1 MAYSDFPRTQWAVD
15 FDRIFRR
22 HRRSTT
28 INFCLTSVSG
38 FETRSPKFRLVRT
51 VVGYGL
57 RPTDWAASLRESHL
71 ANIGATIK
79 LIVSTK
85 CRYQLLTQNAPS
97 FGYNVHLAAKF
108 LLLHCVIL
116 GVRIHRLCQTLS
128 IRRPASRSVW
138 HRAASAAEKEP
149 VGSAN
154 KKGRHIWK
162 SVKF

>member
-38 FETRSPKFRLVRT
+38 FETRSPKFRLVRRT

-85 CRYQLLTQNAPS
+85 MPIPTADTKRAVIRLQCASCSKILASTLCNTRCKNPQALPDAVYSSPGFKERLSPS
-97 FGYNVHLAAKF
+97 GK
-108 LLLHCVIL
+108 CC
-116 GVRIHRLCQTLS
+116 GKR
-128 IRRPASRSVW
+128 ASRF
-138 HRAASAAEKEP
+138 RQ
-149 VGSAN
+149 
-154 KKGRHIWK
+154 
-162 SVKF
+162 